1 MNARTALEIALDLDA
16 ASCSSFVKL
25 EAAAMLRR
33 QHAEIERLKADADR
47 VNSCAKNLAIAMHRK
62 NFSNITQW
70 EPLPDTM
77 GLISQ
82 IDNMSCWHDAEID
95 RLKRER
101 HHIYDLLAR
110 IHRDGGQYTAEH
122 GVEKACDDAEAQ
134 VVAWLETINGIDAL
148 IEQARIA
155 EREVGDMNKHT
166 PGSWRRMGDIVAQ
179 DGTTIAIVSP
189 RYDGDEWAANSM
201 LIAAAPDL
209 LEVCRRL
216 SHVNLFAVD
225 EDVASII
232 MLALDTVQKAT
243 GEKP

>member
-1 MNARTALEIALDLDA
+1 MSERTALEIAARLHEIYYG
-16 ASCSSFVKL
+16 KTGG
-25 EAAAMLRR
+25 EAVAMLRQ

-95 RLKRER
+95 SLKRER

-134 VVAWLETINGIDAL
+134 VVAWLDTIGGVDAL
-148 IEQARIA
+148 IEQAMIA
-155 EREVGDMNKHT
+155 EREACAVVCDSLESVF
-166 PGSWRRMGDIVAQ
+166 PGTKTGNTLQ
-179 DGTTIAIVSP
+179 
-189 RYDGDEWAANSM
+189 WAADQIRARS
-201 LIAAAPDL
+201 A
-209 LEVCRRL
+209 
-216 SHVNLFAVD
+216 
-225 EDVASII
+225 
-232 MLALDTVQKAT
+232 K
-243 GEKP
+243 

>member
-1 MNARTALEIALDLDA
+1 MSDLLREIRSAQIRAGEGAVCDHLCKLGLIAEKVADVQRPLNALKIADALRDGACPSYVRLDA
-16 ASCSSFVKL
+16 A
-25 EAAAMLRR
+25 EMIRQ
-33 QHAEIERLKADADR
+33 QHAEIDRMKADADR

-110 IHRDGGQYTAEH
+110 IHRDGGQYTAEQ
-122 GVEKACDDAEAQ
+122 GVEKSCDDAEAQ
-134 VVAWLETINGIDAL
+134 VVTWLDTISGVDAL

-155 EREVGDMNKHT
+155 EREECAVVCDDLGRMV
-166 PGSWRRMGDIVAQ
+166 PGTKS
-179 DGTTIAIVSP
+179 S
-189 RYDGDEWAANSM
+189 SM
-201 LIAAAPDL
+201 LHFAAKRIRA
-209 LEVCRRL
+209 R
-216 SHVNLFAVD
+216 SA
-225 EDVASII
+225 
-232 MLALDTVQKAT
+232 K
-243 GEKP
+243 